1 MKKENLT
8 KSAGG
13 KKDAPVVPIGD
24 PLVAQAREERGLK
37 TTPIQPDWHRYADS
51 RLKQFYCR

>member
-1 MKKENLT
+1 MKKEKNV
-8 KSAGG
+8 KAAAG

-24 PLVAQAREERGLK
+24 PLVTQPRDERAVK
-37 TTPIQPDWHRYADS
+37 TASIQPDWHRYADS